1 MTQPAL
7 WWQHHRMRPPVMG
20 SQMRWAVARYPW
32 GVAVWEKPLHW
43 AAPAGMRVVDVV
55 VTDPTAPIDLAQ
67 AHAVER
73 MPHPPRAQRV
83 ARALPFPASARS
95 VTAATVVAL
104 ATFALAAFVVG
115 APSAGTLET
124 VLLLLAWLPAGAL
137 TLALADRVPPHAH
150 PAAWRR
156 QGHDAAV
163 VPFTGR
169 VQLADA
175 LCQRSAHQPYAA
187 ELRHGV
193 RAALWEC
200 RADTTAHQEGRPRLD
215 GWLDDLDEGDRLA
228 AEVLVH
234 VPARTSQPGAHPV
247 PQPGPGTVV
256 DRAAEV
262 VPDLVASLAT
272 PAPGH
277 RAGTLRQ
284 LADLRDAC
292 EDAVAARDSL
302 ARTVEAADE
311 PDGAAFHGR
320 SEQADWVA
328 TRVEDLLGD
337 LRAEASILRE
347 VDSELRTR
355 DGRDVHGG

>member
-20 SQMRWAVARYPW
+20 REMRWAVARYPW

-43 AAPAGMRVVDVV
+43 VAPAGMRVVDVV

-73 MPHPPRAQRV
+73 LPRPPRAQRV
-83 ARALPFPASARS
+83 ASALPFPASARS

-104 ATFALAAFVVG
+104 LVLLVVTFQTAASPALG
-115 APSAGTLET
+115 RSDGL
-124 VLLLLAWLPAGAL
+124 VLLLLAGLPAVVAA
-137 TLALADRVPPHAH
+137 LALADRVPPHHH

-156 QGHDAAV
+156 RGHDAAS

-169 VQLADA
+169 IQLADA

-187 ELRHGV
+187 ELRHAV

-200 RADTTAHQEGRPRLD
+200 RADRAAHHEGRPRLD
-215 GWLDDLDEGDRLA
+215 AWLDDLDEGDRLA
-228 AEVLVH
+228 AEVLEH
-234 VPARTSQPGAHPV
+234 VPTATD
-247 PQPGPGTVV
+247 PGPGTVV
-256 DRAAEV
+256 GRAAEV
-262 VPDLVASLAT
+262 VPELVASLAT
-272 PAPGH
+272 PSPGQ
-277 RAGTLRQ
+277 RAGALRQ
-284 LADLRDAC
+284 LAELRDAC
-292 EDAVAARDSL
+292 EEAVAARESL
-302 ARTVEAADE
+302 ARTVDAVAHE
-311 PDGAAFHGR
+311 PEPTSLLGR
-320 SEQADWVA
+320 SERAEWVA

-337 LRAEASILRE
+337 LRAEATILRE

-355 DGRDVHGG
+355 DGGDVHGR